1 MFKEKIGKSK
11 MASKHRILSIDG
23 GGIMGVFPAAF
34 LATIEETTGK
44 SIIDHFDL
52 IVGTSTGG
60 IIALG
65 LGLGLSAREILEIYE
80 ELGDS
85 VFGGIHWLKSIS
97 YWLFSKHSQTKL
109 KLALEKS
116 FQQRKLG
123 DSKIRL
129 VIPSMNIDTGEIHL
143 FKTSHH
149 STLEIDYEKTAV
161 EVALATSAA
170 PSFFPTYISSNSLA
184 MVDGGMWANNPT
196 FIGIVEAITKLNW
209 DAASLSVL
217 SLGCTTTPVNFKL
230 ARLFGLGKLYWAKNS
245 IDLFLSG
252 QSCSALGMT
261 RQFIGA
267 SNLLRISPM
276 VSNGRFNLDGVKEIN
291 ELKGMG
297 SNEARRNL
305 LKVREIFLNQSVERF
320 QPHHQL

>member
-1 MFKEKIGKSK
+1 
-11 MASKHRILSIDG
+11 MASKRRILSIDG

-85 VFGGIHWLKSIS
+85 VFGGIPLLKSIS
-97 YWLFSKHSQTKL
+97 HWLFSKHSQTKL
-109 KLALEKS
+109 ELALEKI

-123 DSKIRL
+123 ESKIRL

-149 STLEIDYEKTAV
+149 STLQIDYKKDAV
-161 EVALATSAA
+161 EIALATSAA
-170 PSFFPTYISSNSLA
+170 PSFFPTYISSNGLA

-196 FIGIVEAITKLNW
+196 FIGIVEAITKLSW
-209 DAASLSVL
+209 DANSLSVL
-217 SLGCTTTPVNFKL
+217 SLGCTTNPVNFKL
-230 ARLFGLGKLYWAKNS
+230 ARLLGLGKLYWAKNS
-245 IDLFLSG
+245 IDLFLAG

-267 SNLLRISPM
+267 NNLLRISPI

-297 SNEARRNL
+297 SNEARKNL
-305 LKVREIFLNQSVERF
+305 SQVRETFLYQSVEPF
-320 QPHHQL
+320 QPFYKLSKS